1 MPPTIPPADA
11 LANLRNACVRSPRD
25 GQAWLQLGVEADRL
39 GLHRD
44 AIAAA
49 ERLLALAPIHN
60 DVARLLLGRN
70 LQALGR
76 IDEAAAQ
83 YRQLARG
90 GGARAWQ
97 AWFSLVDLKTV
108 RLDADER
115 VALEQAARD
124 PRLPDDA
131 RAVLDFALGK
141 VLEDAGR
148 YADAFATFARANA
161 QRKRASNWNATTFD
175 HQVEAQKAVFA
186 VPPVGAPD
194 ALGGEIVFIVGLP
207 RSSTTLVEQI
217 LAAHP
222 DVEGASELHDLPAVL
237 GQEAKRRGSG
247 FPRWALDAT
256 PADWQR
262 LGSEYLDRTRRWRA
276 SRPRSTDKLPSN
288 WMLIGA
294 IRAMLPAAKIIDC
307 RRDPLE
313 TCWSCYKQLFAPG
326 LADYSYDLGDLAAY
340 WHGYD
345 RLMRFWGALHPR
357 HLRLQSYEQLL
368 REPERE
374 TRALLEFCALEWNP
388 ASLAFHAA
396 ERAVRTPSAAQVR
409 EPLRGNTM
417 RTPGYGELL
426 EPLRRALGASTRR

>member
-1 MPPTIPPADA
+1 MPPTVPPADA
-11 LANLRNACVRSPRD
+11 LANLRNACARAPRD
-25 GQAWLQLGVEADRL
+25 AQAWLQLGIEADRH

-44 AIAAA
+44 AIAAG
-49 ERLLALAPIHN
+49 ERVLALAPGQGDI
-60 DVARLLLGRN
+60 ARLLLGRN

-83 YRQLARG
+83 YRRLARAG
-90 GGARAWQ
+90 GPRAWQ

-108 RLDADER
+108 RLDAD
-115 VALEQAARD
+115 VSAALEQAARD
-124 PRLPDDA
+124 PQLSDDA

-148 YADAFATFARANA
+148 HADAFAAFARANA
-161 QRKRASNWNATTFD
+161 QRKRGSNWNATTFG
-175 HQVEAQKAVFA
+175 HQVEAQQVVFG
-186 VPPVGAPD
+186 VPPAGAPD
-194 ALGGEIVFIVGLP
+194 TLGSEIVFIVGLP

-237 GQEAKRRGSG
+237 GEEAKRRGSG
-247 FPRWALDAT
+247 FPRWAVDAT

-262 LGSEYLDRTRRWRA
+262 LGREYLDRTRRWRA
-276 SRPRSTDKLPSN
+276 QRPRSTDKLPSN
-288 WMLIGA
+288 WMLVGA

-374 TRALLEFCALEWNP
+374 TRALLDFCALEWNP

-396 ERAVRTPSAAQVR
+396 ERGVRTPSAAQVR
-409 EPLRGNTM
+409 QPLRGDTA

-426 EPLRRALGASTRR
+426 APLRSALATSS